1 MIRFFCVIINF
12 FCATNSI
19 TLVGRPVRILVEDA
33 VAEVGPL
40 VHQHI
45 AVGAE
50 GVQSAL
56 RAHKV
61 LGREVEVERRLA
73 AARRVVDHVGC
84 VEDLG
89 GARLDANV
97 GALKALPCGV
107 LDAVRGGVL
116 AALAGFVR
124 VRVQLPGVRHEDCYF
139 FEEGSTP
146 RLEGIEGS
154 GKKLFE
160 RELFDMLVVSK
171 LGKACVVVD
180 SYN

>member
-1 MIRFFCVIINF
+1 
-12 FCATNSI
+12 
-19 TLVGRPVRILVEDA
+19 
-33 VAEVGPL
+33 

-56 RAHKV
+56 LAHKV

-73 AARRVVDHVGC
+73 AARRVVDHVGR

-97 GALKALPCGV
+97 GALKVLPGGVLDCGV
-107 LDAVRGGVL
+107 LAVL
-116 AALAGFVR
+116 AGCVR

-146 RLEGIEGS
+146 RLEGREGS

-171 LGKACVVVD
+171 LGKACILRLRHVLFQFIFLLFISIFYMRVYEIEIRKSV
-180 SYN
+180 